1 MRVLH
6 RLWRRRLGQVVVLA
20 AAFCA
25 SLIACDRHAPEG
37 GYAITLQMDR
47 APGPFG
53 RVDWHALYR
62 ATGCASGS
70 GATQGAD
77 RPLEKTV
84 PITVTR
90 IDDRHYTATVP
101 GGATAGKT
109 PGLDGRC
116 HWHLVSTT
124 VGLSATDAP
133 EDERYTAQLTADEM
147 DAGRPVPRYYWR
159 DTYPRMPGAL
169 ITRNLGETDPE
180 VFRPEFRKVLFS
192 ITLTAKALP

>member
-6 RLWRRRLGQVVVLA
+6 RLWRRRPARAVLA
-20 AAFCA
+20 AAFCVT
-25 SLIACDRHAPEG
+25 LIACDRNAPEG
-37 GYAITLQMDR
+37 GYAITLLMDR

-62 ATGCASGS
+62 ATGCAPDS
-70 GATQGAD
+70 GATQGVGGS
-77 RPLEKTV
+77 LEKTV
-84 PITVTR
+84 PIAVAR
-90 IDDRHYTATVP
+90 IDERHYTATVP
-101 GGATAGKT
+101 GSATAGST

-133 EDERYTAQLTADEM
+133 EDERYTAQLSADEM

-159 DTYPRMPGAL
+159 GTYPRMPGAL